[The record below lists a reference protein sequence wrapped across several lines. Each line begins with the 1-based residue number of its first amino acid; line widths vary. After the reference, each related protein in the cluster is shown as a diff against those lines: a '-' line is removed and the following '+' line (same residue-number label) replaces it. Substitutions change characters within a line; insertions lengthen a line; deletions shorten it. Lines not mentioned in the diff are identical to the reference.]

1 MYIYLC
7 ILNRVVFINDYF
19 TSWDSCRADNLQKN
33 IQEQKHSAE
42 YIKTSPAIPMKLALV
57 MAQIWECCLPPGS
70 HPFSSS

>member
-1 MYIYLC
+1 MTTLHLGTPAELIIC
-7 ILNRVVFINDYF
+7 K
-19 TSWDSCRADNLQKN
+19 KN

-42 YIKTSPAIPMKLALV
+42 YIKTSSAIPMKLALV